1 MDMIDIAIIGF
12 GPAGMSAAINAYAL
26 GKKATIFSNGVSI
39 LEKAEN
45 VNNYLG
51 FINISG
57 ADLIKKFEEHVKACH
72 IPVVS
77 GLVSSI
83 VNFDDK
89 FMINV
94 ESKIYQ
100 AKSIIL
106 ALGVPKGNE
115 LENENDFLG
124 KGVSYCAACDGML
137 YKGKDVIV
145 WGVDK
150 NSYKEANL
158 LDEMGVKVTL
168 VTNNEFDDKINKNIK
183 LQKGSVKA
191 ISGDE
196 RLEQVLIND
205 NWIKTNALFIFRPS
219 VPVNSL
225 ISGIDM
231 DKKFIKT
238 NKNMQTNLNGVF
250 AAGDCT
256 GKPFQVSK
264 AVGEG
269 QVAAHSAAEFLNK
282 F

>member
-26 GKKATIFSNGVSI
+26 GKKVIVFSNSDSI

-51 FINISG
+51 FANIAG
-57 ADLIKKFEEHVKACH
+57 ADLIKNFKGHVKACN
-72 IPVVS
+72 IPVIN

-94 ESKIYQ
+94 KSKIYQ
-100 AKSIIL
+100 AKSVIL
-106 ALGVPKGNE
+106 ALGIPRGKQ
-115 LENENDFLG
+115 LEHEDEFLG

-137 YKGKDVIV
+137 YKGKEVIV
-145 WGVDK
+145 WGIQE

-158 LDEMGVKVTL
+158 LDEMGVNVTL
-168 VTNNEFDDKINKNIK
+168 VTNNKFDDKINKNIK
-183 LQKGSVKA
+183 LQKGSIKA

-196 RLEQVLIND
+196 KLEQVLIND
-205 NWIKTNALFIFRPS
+205 NWFKTNALFIFRPS
-219 VPVNSL
+219 IPVNSL
-225 ISGIDM
+225 IPGLDM

-238 NKNMQTNLNGVF
+238 NKNMQTNLKGVF

-256 GKPFQVSK
+256 GKPFQISK

-269 QVAAHSAAEFLNK
+269 QVAAHSALEFLNN
-282 F
+282 